1 MAPRDMAPSNMA
13 RGSLAAA
20 ALIAA
25 IKAYRLTLSP
35 WLGRQCRYLPT
46 CSVYAEEAVQRSGA
60 ARGAW
65 LAAKRLGRCHPW
77 GSSGYDPVP
86 EPDDAA
92 ASKG

>member
-1 MAPRDMAPSNMA
+1 MAPTAMA
-13 RGSLAAA
+13 RRSLAAA

-46 CSVYAEEAVQRSGA
+46 CSVYAEEAVQRFGA

-65 LAAKRLGRCHPW
+65 LAARRLSRCHPW

>member
-1 MAPRDMAPSNMA
+1 MR
-13 RGSLAAA
+13 RSLAAS
-20 ALIAA
+20 ALIGA

-46 CSVYAEEAVQRSGA
+46 CSVYAEEAVQRF
-60 ARGAW
+60 GAW
-65 LAAKRLGRCHPW
+65 RGGWLAVKRLGRCHPW

>member
-1 MAPRDMAPSNMA
+1 MA
-13 RGSLAAA
+13 RASLAAA

-46 CSVYAEEAVQRSGA
+46 CSVYAEEAVQRFGA
-60 ARGAW
+60 VRGGW
-65 LAAKRLGRCHPW
+65 LAAKRLARCHPW